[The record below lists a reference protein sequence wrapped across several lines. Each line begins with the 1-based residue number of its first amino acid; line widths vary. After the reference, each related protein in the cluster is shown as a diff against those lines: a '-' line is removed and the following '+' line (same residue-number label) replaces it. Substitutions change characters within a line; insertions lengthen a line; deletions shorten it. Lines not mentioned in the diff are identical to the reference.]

1 MAKKAELDIL
11 EISADET
18 EDQGVGSLEADLEAD
33 GQNTA
38 EDLPSQKARVPE
50 GRWYQNRR
58 VLFTVAALLVLLV
71 AGSGLFLKHQG
82 FRGFPGTV
90 VPEKA
95 VSGQEGPSRW
105 VPFHEM
111 IIPVKDEKDRD
122 RILRLD
128 FFVEVEPVGQPVA
141 GDWIRQR
148 RNDIYQIVR
157 QVSFPVPVSSEERKK
172 LKETLVQSL
181 SPHFGEGRIK
191 GIYFTELYFI

>member
-18 EDQGVGSLEADLEAD
+18 ADKGVGSPEGDLAAD

-38 EDLPSQKARVPE
+38 EGLPSREARTPE
-50 GRWYQNRR
+50 GRWYQKRR
-58 VLFTVAALLVLLV
+58 ILIPVAALLVILV

-82 FRGFPGTV
+82 FRGSPGTV
-90 VPEKA
+90 APEKA
-95 VSGQEGPSRW
+95 DSGREGPSRW

-111 IIPVKDEKDRD
+111 IIPVKDGQDRD

-128 FFVEVEPVGQPVA
+128 FFVEVERAGQPVA

-157 QVSFPVPVSSEERKK
+157 QVSFPVPVPSPERKK
-172 LKETLVQSL
+172 LKEILLRSL
-181 SPHFGEGRIK
+181 SPYFGKNGIK
-191 GIYFTELYFI
+191 GIYFTELFFI